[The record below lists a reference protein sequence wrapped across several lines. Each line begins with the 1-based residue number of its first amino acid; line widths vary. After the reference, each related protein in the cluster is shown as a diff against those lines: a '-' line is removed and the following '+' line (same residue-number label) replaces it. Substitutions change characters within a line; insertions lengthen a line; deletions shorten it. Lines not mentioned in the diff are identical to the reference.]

1 MKFKNKIALLLGFCI
16 VQISQSQVWFPE
28 GVYTQVKP
36 QIIEVDNQLISIGKL
51 GTDLNNSFW
60 VISLFDGKMWLKQ
73 PILTLNRTAEIL
85 DMCRYNGQIFV
96 SGNFEIPND
105 TNNNVIRLVDGK
117 WQGIGNFRRFGNL
130 NASVSSIERH
140 NGKLL
145 IGGNFLSINGDT
157 IPNLSAF
164 NGKTHSDYFS
174 CKDCAPNGQILD
186 IESKD
191 SILAISGAFSKINGQ
206 SSPYLYKIK
215 NLIPDTFLNIPEP
228 ITKLAI
234 DNEDIYCVGTGL
246 KGFQLYKVNQFVS
259 IIRSNIDSISHINN
273 IVVWEKTPVING
285 TMNTKTSSN
294 LQSRIMMYLLGE
306 WVDVSNNFP
315 NANFIAEGRRL
326 LFATGESKTPI
337 SIWNPNH
344 SVVRFYPGMTLV
356 RARAFFDNNDNC
368 ILDNNEQPA
377 VKQFI
382 KLPFLNRGVFTTEKG
397 LAEFMVPNNN
407 NTYRF
412 VVKPL
417 KNIVRSNC
425 ADTSITKTFNKGNYF
440 DSIQFPLKRIPNL
453 NDIRVSIS
461 SPKGKAVLKN
471 KRVVYYITYENMGSN
486 VLNGKIYLKRNKGF
500 SSDICLPLQK
510 IENDSTLSW
519 TYDNLAPGEQKTIY
533 YSGLPSDSR
542 FNQAYSFQ
550 ASVYSDISNGTL
562 ANTEDDSDSIP
573 QEVNQV
579 LSAFRKDVYPS
590 PDLGDS
596 ITYIGIFDNN
606 LRYNISFN
614 NFGTDTVFYAV
625 IIDTLDLNLD
635 MSYIQETGS
644 NKSYYTEV
652 QTDPNNDYKGILI
665 WHFPNIRLAPNPSK
679 DYENPNSGA
688 YIGFKV
694 VTKPLSE
701 GYFLKNTASVF
712 FDNTYAGSTNSV
724 YVTLKL
730 TGIHEVKWIK
740 HPLQLY
746 PNPVNDWVHI
756 KADFKTGDTI
766 EIRDAVGRL
775 VYSNIIETDSEILFN
790 CQNLSNGLYSIQVVS
805 NNKIYQEKIMV
816 QH

>member
-1 MKFKNKIALLLGFCI
+1 MKIKNKIALLLTFCL
-16 VQISQSQVWFPE
+16 VQLSHSQVWFPE
-28 GVYTQVKP
+28 GVYTHVKP

-51 GTDLNNSFW
+51 GADLNNSYW
-60 VISLFDGKMWLKQ
+60 SVSIFDGKIWWKQ
-73 PILTLNRTAEIL
+73 PVLTLNRNAEIS
-85 DMCRYNGQIFV
+85 DICRYNGQIFV
-96 SGNFEIPND
+96 SGSFEIPND
-105 TNNNVIRLVDGK
+105 TNNHVIRLVDGK
-117 WQGIGNFRRFGNL
+117 WQGIGKFRRVSNL
-130 NASVSSIERH
+130 NASVSSLEKH
-140 NGKLL
+140 DGKLL

-164 NGKTHSDYFS
+164 NGKTHSDYFN
-174 CKDCAPNGQILD
+174 CRECAPNGQILD
-186 IESKD
+186 IEAND
-191 SILAISGAFSKINGQ
+191 SILAIGGVFSKINGQ
-206 SSPYLYKIK
+206 HSPYLYRIK
-215 NLIPDTFLNIPEP
+215 NQISDTFLNIPEP
-228 ITKLAI
+228 IAKVAI
-234 DNEDIYCVGTGL
+234 DNEDVYGVGTAL
-246 KGFQLYKVNQFVS
+246 KGFQLYKINQTVLN
-259 IIRSNIDSISHINN
+259 IRSNIDSIAHVNN
-273 IVVWEKTPVING
+273 LVVWEKIPVING
-285 TMNTKTSSN
+285 LMNSKTSSTM
-294 LQSRIMMYLLGE
+294 QSRIMMFIAGE

-315 NANFIAEGRRL
+315 NANYISEGRRL
-326 LFATGESKTPI
+326 LFASGENKTPI
-337 SIWNPNH
+337 SIWNPNTT
-344 SVVRFYPGMTLV
+344 VVRFYPGLALV
-356 RARAFFDNNDNC
+356 KAKAFFDNNDNC
-368 ILDNNEQPA
+368 IFDKEEQA
-377 VKQFI
+377 AAKQFI

-407 NTYRF
+407 NTFRF

-417 KNIVRSNC
+417 KNIIRSNC
-425 ADTSITKTFNKGNYF
+425 ADTSITKTFNKGTYL

-471 KRVVYYITYENMGSN
+471 KRVVYYITYENVGSN
-486 VLNGKIYLKRNKGF
+486 VLNGKIYLRRNKGF

-510 IENDSTLSW
+510 NENDSTLSW
-519 TYDNLAPGEQKTIY
+519 SYDNLAPGEQKTIY

-542 FNQAYSFQ
+542 FDQSYSFQ

-573 QEVNQV
+573 QEVNQGI
-579 LSAFRKDVYPS
+579 SAFRKDVYPS

-596 ITYIGIFDNN
+596 ITYIGAFDNN

-625 IIDTLDLNLD
+625 VIDTLDLNLD

-644 NKSYYTEV
+644 NKAYYTEV
-652 QTDPNNDYKGILI
+652 QTDPNNEYKGILI
-665 WHFPNIRLAPNPSK
+665 WHFPNIRLAPNPGK

-701 GYFLKNTASVF
+701 GYFLRNTASVF

-730 TGIHEVKWIK
+730 TGIHDIKWIK

-746 PNPVNDWVHI
+746 PNPVSEWLHL
-756 KADFKTGDTI
+756 KAEFKSGDVL
-766 EIRDAVGRL
+766 EIRDALGRL
-775 VYSNIIETDSEILFN
+775 VHSSVIVTNSETTFN
-790 CQNLSNGLYSIQVVS
+790 CQSLNNGIYSIQVIS
-805 NNKIYQEKIMV
+805 DQKIFQEKIMV